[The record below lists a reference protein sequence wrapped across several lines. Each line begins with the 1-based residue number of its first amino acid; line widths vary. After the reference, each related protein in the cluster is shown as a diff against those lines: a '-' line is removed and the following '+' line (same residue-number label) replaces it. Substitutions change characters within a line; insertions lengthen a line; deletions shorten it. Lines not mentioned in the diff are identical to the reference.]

1 MSKTKP
7 KSKAGAKS
15 AKSAHQPAQ
24 RLTTVAV
31 RFSDTA
37 KVYTY
42 KIKPGR
48 VKLGDELIA
57 DTDRGPVVVFVV
69 RIDQAVQPVP
79 GVELKTITRKAV
91 PI

>member
-15 AKSAHQPAQ
+15 TQQPPQ

-31 RFSDTA
+31 RFSDTS
-37 KVYTY
+37 KIYTY
-42 KIKPGR
+42 KIKPGQ

-69 RIDQAVQPVP
+69 RLDQNIEPVP
-79 GVELKTITRKAV
+79 GIELKTITRKAV